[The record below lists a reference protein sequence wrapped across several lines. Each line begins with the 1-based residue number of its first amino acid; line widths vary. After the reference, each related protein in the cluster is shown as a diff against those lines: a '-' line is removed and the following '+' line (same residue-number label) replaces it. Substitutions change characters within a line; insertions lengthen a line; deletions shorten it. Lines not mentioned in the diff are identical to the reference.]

1 MNARL
6 ASEGLLLRRDG
17 DKTSTDNY
25 ELRKENEFSAA
36 RNLDMAAQVR
46 ELEARL
52 KDRDDQLFLQRKDLD
67 QAKITNGALRG

>member
-1 MNARL
+1 MNARF
-6 ASEGLLLRRDG
+6 ATEGAILRRDG

-25 ELRKENEFSAA
+25 ELRKENEFAAA

-52 KDRDDQLFLQRKDLD
+52 KDRDDQLFL
-67 QAKITNGALRG
+67 